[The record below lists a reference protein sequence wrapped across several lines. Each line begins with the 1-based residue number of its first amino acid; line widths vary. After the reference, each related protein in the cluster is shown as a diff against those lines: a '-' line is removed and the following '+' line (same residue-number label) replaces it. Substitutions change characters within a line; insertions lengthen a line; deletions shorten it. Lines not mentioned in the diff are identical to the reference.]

1 MSNWNKWT
9 EQEEKREFSVFW
21 CPTDNWMVTGKGLLS
36 RKQKFQNTIM
46 GPWFRPALINTML
59 AQQKRTCATCG
70 QTSNAPFCSAR
81 NTQRIAKLASNN
93 VTSCNQSQTHNHTPL
108 TFAHARACCHAQSTL
123 KHCVDKAEIMR
134 LYKLPTIYAPAGS
147 TWRWYRVYAI
157 LLIARS
163 VFIAH
168 AHDRLIST

>member
-123 KHCVDKAEIMR
+123 KHCVDKAETTQTTNNLRSCR
-134 LYKLPTIYAPAGS
+134 LHLEMVSS
-147 TWRWYRVYAI
+147 TI

-168 AHDRLIST
+168 KTTN